1 MLGFRPLAAGPLAS
15 GPIGAII
22 DEFVTVP
29 GGSSHYHH
37 PDQPKRKPFRP
48 VWDRPPKAASAS
60 SLYPG
65 IRPLPMPP
73 ASLFATPQAPTYPQP
88 HRPDTAQVE
97 RTAKQMRKAL
107 DITDISDII
116 SLLK

>member
-22 DEFVTVP
+22 DELVH

-48 VWDRPPKAASAS
+48 VWDRPPVRQSVKQSAKQS
-60 SLYPG
+60 AP
-65 IRPLPMPP
+65 IPMPP

-88 HRPDTAQVE
+88 HRPDSAQVE